1 MCLREKLH
9 VDWFNPTVWGGCP
22 QKIKNSLDGIL
33 QGGGRHLFLEEE
45 GKGAGVYHVLEVAVG
60 VEVGVEAEVGVLV
73 LIARQGQKYLIL
85 NDLERNCP
93 KLKER
98 EENLKKGRRMLK
110 GE

>member
-1 MCLREKLH
+1 M
-9 VDWFNPTVWGGCP
+9 
-22 QKIKNSLDGIL
+22 
-33 QGGGRHLFLEEE
+33 
-45 GKGAGVYHVLEVAVG
+45 AVG
-60 VEVGVEAEVGVLV
+60 VEVGVGVEAEVGVLV
-73 LIARQGQKYLIL
+73 LVARQGQKYLIL

>member
-1 MCLREKLH
+1 M
-9 VDWFNPTVWGGCP
+9 
-22 QKIKNSLDGIL
+22 
-33 QGGGRHLFLEEE
+33 
-45 GKGAGVYHVLEVAVG
+45 AVG
-60 VEVGVEAEVGVLV
+60 VGVEAEVGVLV

>member
-1 MCLREKLH
+1 M
-9 VDWFNPTVWGGCP
+9 
-22 QKIKNSLDGIL
+22 
-33 QGGGRHLFLEEE
+33 
-45 GKGAGVYHVLEVAVG
+45 AVE

-98 EENLKKGRRMLK
+98 QENLKKGRRMLK

>member
-1 MCLREKLH
+1 MA
-9 VDWFNPTVWGGCP
+9 VG
-22 QKIKNSLDGIL
+22 
-33 QGGGRHLFLEEE
+33 
-45 GKGAGVYHVLEVAVG
+45 VG
-60 VEVGVEAEVGVLV
+60 VEVGVEVGVLV
-73 LIARQGQKYLIL
+73 LIARQGQKHLIL